1 MLKLYIV
8 DDDIA
13 IVKSLENIIEDN
25 DLGKIAGTSSDS
37 EEAFDEIQKILPDI
51 VLVDLLMPKVDGI
64 ELIDRIKKVGNDI
77 KFVMISQVDSKKI
90 MEKAYDKGIDFFIS
104 KPINIIEIIRVLK
117 NVSEIIE
124 MKRKL
129 KTIEK
134 MFEDNSS
141 IKIENDLRTDELD
154 YIKRILNK
162 LGIIGEKGAEDILK
176 ICSYLIE
183 THSSM
188 FDYKIKEICDLT
200 TDNSTASEQRIR
212 RAINKGL
219 SNIANLGLE
228 DYMNEIF
235 NRYSN
240 RLFSFEDVR
249 AEMDYIRGKSES
261 GGRISIR
268 KFIDSL
274 MTEKDMNKKQY

>member
-8 DDDIA
+8 DDDVGI
-13 IVKSLENIIEDN
+13 IKSLENIIEDN
-25 DLGKIAGTSSDS
+25 DLGKIVGISSDS
-37 EEAFDEIQKILPDI
+37 EEAFNEIQKILPDI
-51 VLVDLLMPKVDGI
+51 ILVDLLMPKIDGV
-64 ELIDRIKKVGNDI
+64 ELIDRIKKIKKDI

-90 MEKAYDKGIDFFIS
+90 IEKAYDKGVDFFIS

-117 NVSEIIE
+117 NVSESIE

-129 KTIEK
+129 RKIEK
-134 MFEDNSS
+134 MFKDTSSNKKEKSSS
-141 IKIENDLRTDELD
+141 IDELD

-162 LGIIGEKGAEDILK
+162 LGIIGEKGTEDILK
-176 ICSYLIE
+176 ICAYLIE
-183 THSSM
+183 SNSSI
-188 FDYKIKEICDLT
+188 FDYKIKEICDIT
-200 TDNSTASEQRIR
+200 TDNSTAAEQRIR

-219 SNIANLGLE
+219 SNIAHLGLE

-240 RLFSFEDVR
+240 RLFNFEDVR
-249 AEMDYIRGKSES
+249 SEMDYIRGKSKS

-274 MTEKDMNKKQY
+274 MIEKDMNRKRN